1 VDFYLMYGLTE
12 AFRSTYL
19 PPAEADTRATS
30 IGKAIPET
38 EIFVVSDDGKLCG
51 PGEEGILVHR
61 GPTVS
66 LGYWNRPED
75 TARVIR
81 PHPFIPADEGG
92 DLVCYSG
99 DRVRSD
105 EDGYLYF
112 VARADAM
119 IKSSGYR
126 ISPSEVEEVIMSS
139 GLVAECAVLGIPDTS
154 IGERVHAVC
163 VPLDGSSPDVAE
175 ILEHCSRELPRHMLP
190 RDVEF
195 LDGLPRSP
203 NGKVDYKRLKAD
215 RSPTEAGAS

>member
-1 VDFYLMYGLTE
+1 MESALKLSPTLLYRDSYISTLMFTGHD
-12 AFRSTYL
+12 
-19 PPAEADTRATS
+19 PPGGRNRLSAYSFGAA
-30 IGKAIPET
+30 
-38 EIFVVSDDGKLCG
+38 C
-51 PGEEGILVHR
+51 EGIHGSALLDSVK
-61 GPTVS
+61 
-66 LGYWNRPED
+66 PE
-75 TARVIR
+75 
-81 PHPFIPADEGG
+81 
-92 DLVCYSG
+92 
-99 DRVRSD
+99 
-105 EDGYLYF
+105 
-112 VARADAM
+112 
-119 IKSSGYR
+119 
-126 ISPSEVEEVIMSS
+126 EVEEVIMSS